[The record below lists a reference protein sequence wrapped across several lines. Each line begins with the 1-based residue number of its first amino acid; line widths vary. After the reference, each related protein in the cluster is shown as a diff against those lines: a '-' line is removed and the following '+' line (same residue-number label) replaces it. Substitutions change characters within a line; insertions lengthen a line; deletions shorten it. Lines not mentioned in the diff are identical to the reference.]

1 MSAPSLHSQLETSN
15 RFLEIVTILQGD
27 ELECPDQ
34 PRRVLQ
40 RIARDPGVRL
50 RDIAAGPGSTERS
63 AYGIITDLTTAGY
76 AAKQKD
82 GRRNRYQRLR
92 PRTPRRSWRMTGT
105 SARMRPEAGKVILSP
120 ALVIRVRDHRPVMAS
135 PSGPGAACAVAG
147 SAGGAGCLPWLG
159 RPVRGEARVVS
170 GRVAVSPVRRMPGPA
185 GR

>member
-1 MSAPSLHSQLETSN
+1 MSALSLYSQLETSN

-34 PRRVLQ
+34 PR
-40 RIARDPGVRL
+40 PGAAVHRP
-50 RDIAAGPGSTERS
+50 RPGRAAPDIAAGPGSTERS
-63 AYGIITDLTTAGY
+63 AFGIVTDLTTAGY

-82 GRRNRYQRLR
+82 GRRNRYQGLR

-120 ALVIRVRDHRPVMAS
+120 AFVIRVRDHRPVMAS

-147 SAGGAGCLPWLG
+147 VSWRGGLFAWAGASCPGGGARRLRGQWL
-159 RPVRGEARVVS
+159 
-170 GRVAVSPVRRMPGPA
+170 
-185 GR
+185 